1 MSVPARKGN
10 LQQRFLEEP
19 SIFDSQSKPLK
30 QTLSKQI
37 PGAKPV
43 RVCGLDLH
51 LRVER
56 LWGPRQ
62 PPSPLLRFQSILWCF
77 LHCLPSHLTGAIW
90 EISSRIWISQILIL
104 SKPVLLPTGQEGWI
118 SHTLSAFV
126 YQVLGWL
133 TLLTCESK
141 LCTTA
146 KKTTSYW
153 DRLWP
158 NTLNALHLY
167 LLMAQK

>member
-1 MSVPARKGN
+1 MRVPARKGN

-19 SIFDSQSKPLK
+19 SIFESQSKPLK

-37 PGAKPV
+37 PGAEPV

-56 LWGPRQ
+56 LRGPRQ
-62 PPSPLLRFQSILWCF
+62 PLSPFLTFQSILCCF
-77 LHCLPSHLTGAIW
+77 LHCLPSHLTGLTW
-90 EISSRIWISQILIL
+90 EISSRTWKSQVLIL

-126 YQVLGWL
+126 YWALGWL
-133 TLLTCESK
+133 MLLTCESK
-141 LCTTA
+141 LCTAA
-146 KKTTSYW
+146 KKTTSY
-153 DRLWP
+153 
-158 NTLNALHLY
+158 
-167 LLMAQK
+167 